1 MGAVIS
7 SPIYDCQAKA
17 ARAHASA
24 IGIMV
29 EEILVYSK
37 LSTGQHIQVTSAKV
51 IHTARSVT
59 PELAL
64 TPTTHECGYQLFE
77 RSV

>member
-1 MGAVIS
+1 MGTVVS

-37 LSTGQHIQVTSAKV
+37 LSTGQHIQITSAKV
-51 IHTARSVT
+51 IHTARSVA

-64 TPTTHECGYQLFE
+64 TPTAHECGNQLFE
-77 RSV
+77 RSE

>member
-1 MGAVIS
+1 
-7 SPIYDCQAKA
+7 
-17 ARAHASA
+17 
-24 IGIMV
+24 MV

-37 LSTGQHIQVTSAKV
+37 LSTGQHIQITSAKV

-77 RSV
+77 RSE